1 MPSVGVQASAAILR
15 LARDLRTAL
24 DQRCAPLG
32 LTSQQAGV
40 LIYVFTGLTSGKQL
54 AEALG
59 TDSAGI
65 TRLLDR
71 LEAKGYL
78 ARSPDPTDRRAQAIS
93 LTESGRALVPDL
105 PGLFED
111 VASDMLHGVDAGR
124 VYLDTSTML
133 ENLLGGGQRPAMAS
147 SSGSRA
153 QPRRTPS
160 IQGEHHE

>member
-1 MPSVGVQASAAILR
+1 MPSVGVQASAAILS

-32 LTSQQAGV
+32 LTSQQAGL
-40 LIYVFTGLTSGKQL
+40 LIYVFTGLHTGKQL

-71 LEAKGYL
+71 LEAKGYVQ
-78 ARSPDPTDRRAQAIS
+78 RSPDPTDRRVQAIS
-93 LTESGRALVPDL
+93 LTHVGRALIPDL

-111 VASDMLHGVDAGR
+111 VAATMLRDVDAGR
-124 VYLDTSTML
+124 VHLDTSTML
-133 ENLLGGGQRPAMAS
+133 DNLRAAGQRPAAAS
-147 SSGSRA
+147 STSPPEPS
-153 QPRRTPS
+153 RRT
-160 IQGEHHE
+160 

>member
-1 MPSVGVQASAAILR
+1 MPSVGVQASAGILR

-32 LTSQQAGV
+32 LTSQQAGL
-40 LIYVFTGLTSGKQL
+40 LIYVFAGLTSGRQL

-59 TDSAGI
+59 TDSAGV

-78 ARSPDPTDRRAQAIS
+78 ERSPDRSDRRANAIA
-93 LTESGRALVPDL
+93 LTEAGRDLIPEL

-111 VASDMLHGVDAGR
+111 VAAAMLRGVDAAR
-124 VYLDTSTML
+124 VHLDASTML
-133 ENLLGGGQRPAMAS
+133 ENLQGANERAGPAHPPAS
-147 SSGSRA
+147 SARSR
-153 QPRRTPS
+153 
-160 IQGEHHE
+160 

>member
-71 LEAKGYL
+71 LEAKGYVT
-78 ARSPDPTDRRAQAIS
+78 RSPDPTDRRGQAIS

-111 VASDMLHGVDAGR
+111 VAAAMLNGIDEGR

-133 ENLLGGGQRPAMAS
+133 ENLQGDGRRPGAAS
-147 SSGSRA
+147 SSAARA
-153 QPRRTPS
+153 QPR
-160 IQGEHHE
+160 

>member
-24 DQRCAPLG
+24 DQRCAPIG
-32 LTSQQAGV
+32 LTSQQAGL

-71 LEAKGYL
+71 LEAKGFL
-78 ARSPDPTDRRAQAIS
+78 ERSRDRSDRRANAIA
-93 LTESGRALVPDL
+93 LTDAGRDVIPEL

-111 VASDMLHGVDAGR
+111 VAAEMLHGVDAGR

-133 ENLLGGGQRPAMAS
+133 ENLLSEGPRPGAAS
-147 SSGSRA
+147 SSASRA
-153 QPRRTPS
+153 TP
-160 IQGEHHE
+160 Q

>member
-1 MPSVGVQASAAILR
+1 MPSVGVQASAAILS

-32 LTSQQAGV
+32 LTSQQAGL
-40 LIYVFTGLTSGKQL
+40 LIYVFTGLNTGKQL

-71 LEAKGYL
+71 LEAKGYVQ
-78 ARSPDPTDRRAQAIS
+78 RSPDPTDRRVQAIS
-93 LTESGRALVPDL
+93 LTRVGRALIPDL

-111 VASDMLHGVDAGR
+111 VAATMLRDVDAGR
-124 VYLDTSTML
+124 AYAKAYVEFVHYAERLYGAAETL
-133 ENLLGGGQRPAMAS
+133 APVHAHPQ
-147 SSGSRA
+147 
-153 QPRRTPS
+153 S
-160 IQGEHHE
+160 IH